1 MMYIC
6 EPPPCVYSS
15 AAQAHRPPRRRYRS
29 RRTLL
34 PPIKTAER
42 NYVWIAA
49 NLMAAGGYWEE
60 LRARVACIRIPRAAA
75 YVCPKPG
82 ASSNHT
88 LERRGG
94 GRRVGV
100 RAPARGDVAHAARHT
115 RGTAPAWC
123 RLPVARRLRGS
134 MQARCAA
141 WHFGNGDLVSHSAR
155 APHKPNTHAD
165 TFRALGDVRVRAQ
178 QRRGGMRRTPRV
190 VATCSPSSSRWPVSS
205 SEGRTRRV

>member
-1 MMYIC
+1 MYVC

-15 AAQAHRPPRRRYRS
+15 AAQAQRPPRRRYRS

-100 RAPARGDVAHAARHT
+100 RAPARGDVARAARHT

-123 RLPVARRLRGS
+123 RLPVARRGD
-134 MQARCAA
+134 CAVSYR
-141 WHFGNGDLVSHSAR
+141 HF
-155 APHKPNTHAD
+155 
-165 TFRALGDVRVRAQ
+165 ALPGTL
-178 QRRGGMRRTPRV
+178 GTEI
-190 VATCSPSSSRWPVSS
+190 WYH
-205 SEGRTRRV
+205 TRRERLTNLTRTQTHSGHWDT